1 MIILLC
7 FSSWYLNFVCGCRC
21 LSDFTVDHTVKFS
34 GIASDGH
41 TWTLKSHS
49 YTKFDLGQYS
59 WLFLDF
65 TTKISRR
72 KVRVLPQHSPSHNV
86 HVSFLSMSAG
96 LAVTLLLFTTSN
108 RLSTVICF
116 VSTDR
121 SSKKTKIH
129 DAGKTKKD
137 NTGQILFCLTM
148 LYIQKSCLKSVEL
161 L

>member
-86 HVSFLSMSAG
+86 HVSFLSNSVSWFGSYFAF
-96 LAVTLLLFTTSN
+96 VYHIKQVVHSHLLCVN
-108 RLSTVICF
+108 
-116 VSTDR
+116 
-121 SSKKTKIH
+121 
-129 DAGKTKKD
+129 
-137 NTGQILFCLTM
+137 
-148 LYIQKSCLKSVEL
+148 
-161 L
+161 